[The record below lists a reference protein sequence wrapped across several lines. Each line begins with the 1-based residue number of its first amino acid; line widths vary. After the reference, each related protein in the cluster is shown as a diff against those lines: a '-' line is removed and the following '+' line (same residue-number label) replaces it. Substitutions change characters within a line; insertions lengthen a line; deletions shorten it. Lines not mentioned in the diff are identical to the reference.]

1 MTRKFRFIKDYEC
14 KFGKILRNTE
24 VQYMNNAVY
33 INGGLLSPDN
43 AKIIDNIIS
52 NDVDGEYTRVEEPV
66 VGEF

>member
-1 MTRKFRFIKDYEC
+1 
-14 KFGKILRNTE
+14 
-24 VQYMNNAVY
+24 MNNAVY